1 VISSIRA
8 ELTHPGLVDEA
19 ITANY
24 RRPAI
29 EVAAKYSELGSL
41 MITAGAVGLI
51 SHDHRSLTSDTA
63 HFGLKCRRASRS
75 DEYILLRR
83 FVRRLASSLKNSA
96 RNRFSAGRGPGRP
109 LTPCLCDPM
118 PPRP

>member
-1 VISSIRA
+1 VDRA
-8 ELTHPGLVDEA
+8 
-19 ITANY
+19 IY

-29 EVAAKYSELGSL
+29 EVAAEYSELGSL
-41 MITAGAVGLI
+41 MVTAGAVGLI
-51 SHDHRSLTSDTA
+51 SHHQRSLTSDTA
-63 HFGLKCRRASRS
+63 HFGLNCRSASRS

-109 LTPCLCDPM
+109 LTPCLCDPI